1 MDKNIN
7 ILTIYFIFNLIGSIY
22 APIKKCFIE
31 DHVFDDIMV
40 KVNLMYITEPDKMY
54 KTTKNW
60 ESTVLN
66 DLNEYSADYPVDIFI
81 KGYQKGSLDKSIQT
95 PQSFCTAY
103 ARDLIC

>member
-31 DHVFDDIMV
+31 DHVFD
-40 KVNLMYITEPDKMY
+40 EPDKMY